1 MLCSLV
7 ALGGVTPKFAVVS
20 QQQDTELDPS
30 HPRKMGSKQI
40 AQETF
45 DDAVQENIT
54 EFEMD
59 PEEAVRE
66 AVQQF
71 ESQGIGTG
79 WAFHESEGLKESC
92 RPRWIMSIGKEPL

>member
-1 MLCSLV
+1 
-7 ALGGVTPKFAVVS
+7 
-20 QQQDTELDPS
+20 
-30 HPRKMGSKQI
+30 MGSKQI

-71 ESQGIGTG
+71 ESQGIIDSFIFAVWVITG
-79 WAFHESEGLKESC
+79 
-92 RPRWIMSIGKEPL
+92 

>member
-1 MLCSLV
+1 MS
-7 ALGGVTPKFAVVS
+7 
-20 QQQDTELDPS
+20 
-30 HPRKMGSKQI
+30 KMGSKQI
-40 AQETF
+40 TQETF

-71 ESQGIGTG
+71 ESQGSVNLY
-79 WAFHESEGLKESC
+79 AFAV
-92 RPRWIMSIGKEPL
+92 RVITD

>member
-1 MLCSLV
+1 MLRKSKPLV
-7 ALGGVTPKFAVVS
+7 GVRRFCTETSSGFSP
-20 QQQDTELDPS
+20 QQGREVDPP
-30 HPRKMGSKQI
+30 HPGKMGSKQI

-71 ESQGIGTG
+71 ESQGITVPFAG
-79 WAFHESEGLKESC
+79 WAFTNPEV
-92 RPRWIMSIGKEPL
+92 

>member
-1 MLCSLV
+1 
-7 ALGGVTPKFAVVS
+7 
-20 QQQDTELDPS
+20 
-30 HPRKMGSKQI
+30 MGSKQI

-71 ESQGIGTG
+71 ESQGIINSFIFAGYYRLR
-79 WAFHESEGLKESC
+79 FYIS
-92 RPRWIMSIGKEPL
+92 

>member
-1 MLCSLV
+1 
-7 ALGGVTPKFAVVS
+7 
-20 QQQDTELDPS
+20 
-30 HPRKMGSKQI
+30 MGSKQI

-71 ESQGIGTG
+71 ESQGIVHAA
-79 WAFHESEGLKESC
+79 AFAARVVSG
-92 RPRWIMSIGKEPL
+92 

>member
-1 MLCSLV
+1 
-7 ALGGVTPKFAVVS
+7 
-20 QQQDTELDPS
+20 
-30 HPRKMGSKQI
+30 MGSKHI

-45 DDAVQENIT
+45 DDAVQENIA

-71 ESQGIGTG
+71 ESQGTHGQ
-79 WAFHESEGLKESC
+79 L
-92 RPRWIMSIGKEPL
+92 PRRGGGRGPSVEVQPL

>member
-1 MLCSLV
+1 MSG
-7 ALGGVTPKFAVVS
+7 ALS
-20 QQQDTELDPS
+20 RQQGTEVDPA
-30 HPRKMGSKQI
+30 HPGKMGSKQI

-66 AVQQF
+66 AVLQF
-71 ESQGIGTG
+71 ESQGIARFAAGVLQIREVKRILR
-79 WAFHESEGLKESC
+79 AKVDRAALEG
-92 RPRWIMSIGKEPL
+92 SICEVEQRHH

>member
-1 MLCSLV
+1 MTGRGSSL
-7 ALGGVTPKFAVVS
+7 PHS
-20 QQQDTELDPS
+20 S
-30 HPRKMGSKQI
+30 KMGSKQI

-71 ESQGIGTG
+71 ESQGIVDSSTF
-79 WAFHESEGLKESC
+79 AVQV
-92 RPRWIMSIGKEPL
+92 IAD

>member
-1 MLCSLV
+1 
-7 ALGGVTPKFAVVS
+7 
-20 QQQDTELDPS
+20 
-30 HPRKMGSKQI
+30 MGSKHI

-45 DDAVQENIT
+45 DEAVQENIA

-71 ESQGIGTG
+71 ESQGTARPPGGRSLCKVGHGSLVLWRGYGRKTTLSQT
-79 WAFHESEGLKESC
+79 AKRGLMNKMEVFS
-92 RPRWIMSIGKEPL
+92 RS

>member
-1 MLCSLV
+1 LSR
-7 ALGGVTPKFAVVS
+7 S
-20 QQQDTELDPS
+20 S
-30 HPRKMGSKQI
+30 KMGSKQI

-71 ESQGIGTG
+71 ESQGIVNLSAFAVQVITG
-79 WAFHESEGLKESC
+79 NKFYISQNL
-92 RPRWIMSIGKEPL
+92 REPACKD

>member
-1 MLCSLV
+1 MEGFAPKLVVGYLPAGQGGSLS
-7 ALGGVTPKFAVVS
+7 FS
-20 QQQDTELDPS
+20 S
-30 HPRKMGSKQI
+30 KMGSKQI

-45 DDAVQENIT
+45 DDAVQENIL

-71 ESQGIGTG
+71 ESQGIVNSS
-79 WAFHESEGLKESC
+79 AFTVQVITARGITYLT
-92 RPRWIMSIGKEPL
+92 I

>member
-1 MLCSLV
+1 MVCFWL
-7 ALGGVTPKFAVVS
+7 ALEGFALTLAVVS
-20 QQQDTELDPS
+20 LNSRTRRCFHPIPS
-30 HPRKMGSKQI
+30 HPGKMGSKQI

-71 ESQGIGTG
+71 ESQGIVRAA
-79 WAFHESEGLKESC
+79 AFAARVVPG
-92 RPRWIMSIGKEPL
+92 